1 MFETYGEEVE
11 FVQSTP
17 ENFVWTLVEVD
28 GKGILVNGY
37 SYVNRLGYFV
47 CKVPWKDEEFY
58 EILAYDYDDEEVD
71 EMLTKDEM
79 LDKYTVKGFAMGWAI
94 VERKEDNVRG
104 TLDFDTYNDVRYYS
118 NFTEA

>member
-1 MFETYGEEVE
+1 MTEDEWYEIYQPKNNHIDPDGASWGGTMFETYGEEVE

-47 CKVPWKDEEFY
+47 CEVPWKDNEFY
-58 EILAYDYDDEEVD
+58 EILI
-71 EMLTKDEM
+71 KD
-79 LDKYTVKGFAMGWAI
+79 
-94 VERKEDNVRG
+94 
-104 TLDFDTYNDVRYYS
+104 
-118 NFTEA
+118 

>member
-1 MFETYGEEVE
+1 MTEDEWYEIYQPKNNHIDPDGASWSGTMFETYGEEVE

-47 CKVPWKDEEFY
+47 CEVPWKDDEFF
-58 EILAYDYDDEEVD
+58 EIVAYDYGDDED
-71 EMLTKDEM
+71 EEEYAD
-79 LDKYTVKGFAMGWAI
+79 I
-94 VERKEDNVRG
+94 
-104 TLDFDTYNDVRYYS
+104 
-118 NFTEA
+118 